1 MTMSDAASDGSREFV
16 GNGLQT
22 IAIQNG
28 SDATPAQMVV
38 AARIRVLDNQI
49 QNVVFSEATAVGSAS
64 NIVNQ
69 QTCTLSPGTALT
81 ADVGGTEST

>member
-1 MTMSDAASDGSREFV
+1 
-16 GNGLQT
+16 
-22 IAIQNG
+22 
-28 SDATPAQMVV
+28 MVV